1 MKLKMV
7 LFHYA
12 PVLFFFS
19 ILFNHTF
26 AQQQGSREDVTI
38 IKIKEN
44 FYRIECINDFGV
56 NVLAFCGDDGLLLVD
71 TGFEQ
76 TVKTL
81 SEVLKTSFNKNIK
94 YIINSHH
101 HFDHTGGNTFLG
113 NNNTIVAHVNTYK
126 RLVKAVIY
134 Q

>member
-12 PVLFFFS
+12 PVLFIFS

-44 FYRIECINDFGV
+44 FYRIECINDFTPKKKQR
-56 NVLAFCGDDGLLLVD
+56 NVFGDGKASNKIVRI
-71 TGFEQ
+71 
-76 TVKTL
+76 
-81 SEVLKTSFNKNIK
+81 LK
-94 YIINSHH
+94 
-101 HFDHTGGNTFLG
+101 DFL
-113 NNNTIVAHVNTYK
+113 
-126 RLVKAVIY
+126 
-134 Q
+134 